1 MSEKRD
7 SYIFYRSFYEA
18 MEDLN
23 DSDQLTIYRTIS
35 IYALEGKEPEIS
47 GFPKAIFSLIKPIL
61 EANRKRWENGN
72 KGGRP
77 KNQKG
82 TEEEPNENQELTKT
96 KATETKPKANKDK
109 ELDKDKNK
117 DDKLFV
123 PPTLDEVTAY
133 IKENNLNVTP
143 GTFFECYSGSQ
154 WIDKNGKTVKNW
166 KLKAQT
172 WSKKADNKGEYNRVE
187 ASNCIDLGAG
197 EFIVDGKRCYGNRNH
212 PVQIPDGMSPR
223 PSLQYCL
230 DRENHKWIIQ

>member
-23 DSDQLTIYRTIS
+23 DADQLTIYRTIS

-61 EANRKRWENGN
+61 ESNRKRWENGN

-82 TEEEPNENQELTKT
+82 TEEEPNENQEVTKT

-109 ELDKDKNK
+109 DKELDKDK
-117 DDKLFV
+117 DKIRMINYL
-123 PPTLDEVTAY
+123 
-133 IKENNLNVTP
+133 
-143 GTFFECYSGSQ
+143 
-154 WIDKNGKTVKNW
+154 
-166 KLKAQT
+166 
-172 WSKKADNKGEYNRVE
+172 
-187 ASNCIDLGAG
+187 
-197 EFIVDGKRCYGNRNH
+197 
-212 PVQIPDGMSPR
+212 
-223 PSLQYCL
+223 CL
-230 DRENHKWIIQ
+230 PL